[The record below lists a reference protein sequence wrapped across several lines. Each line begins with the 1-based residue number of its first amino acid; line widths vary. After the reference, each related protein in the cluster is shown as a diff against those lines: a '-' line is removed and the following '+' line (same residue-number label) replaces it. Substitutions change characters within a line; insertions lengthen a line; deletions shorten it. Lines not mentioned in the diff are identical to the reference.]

1 MPSHNTCKISE
12 CPVMQTGCSSLLAE
26 SSKLVRQLEDRHN
39 KLPLRKELDESGG
52 ISSSFC
58 RSEFF
63 STVEGCLISG
73 SHSEMTAA
81 ATTTAA
87 GLSHQLTGNH

>member
-1 MPSHNTCKISE
+1 MSPE
-12 CPVMQTGCSSLLAE
+12 E
-26 SSKLVRQLEDRHN
+26 SRAASAGQ
-39 KLPLRKELDESGG
+39 S
-52 ISSSFC
+52 
-58 RSEFF
+58 FF